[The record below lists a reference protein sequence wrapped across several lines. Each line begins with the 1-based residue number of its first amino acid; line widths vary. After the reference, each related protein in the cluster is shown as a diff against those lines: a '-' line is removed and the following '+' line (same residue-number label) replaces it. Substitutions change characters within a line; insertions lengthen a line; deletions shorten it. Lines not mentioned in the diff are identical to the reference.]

1 MTIILSNMKRFKKNF
16 TGIFL
21 GKFIVKWILK
31 IPLHFA
37 YVATLPCEWKFF
49 KHWWIFR
56 KVTSKNVV
64 VSCTFFLFHN
74 YGHESLAHFFGATCI
89 CIHTTRTNVLY
100 RSQPRYFSRKL
111 IDISLQSVILHV
123 NLSQPRQGFRY
134 PSGSRGKASLVMRSG
149 VKAFCCISGTMTD
162 IEEHATFD
170 FVVVSSAWAMST
182 IN

>member
-1 MTIILSNMKRFKKNF
+1 MNTKNTTAPCICCYTTLS
-16 TGIFL
+16 
-21 GKFIVKWILK
+21 V
-31 IPLHFA
+31 
-37 YVATLPCEWKFF
+37 KFF
-49 KHWWIFR
+49 FKSVNIFC

-89 CIHTTRTNVLY
+89 CIETTWTNVLC
-100 RSQPRYFSRKL
+100 RSHGL
-111 IDISLQSVILHV
+111 DISAIQSVLLHV

-134 PSGSRGKASLVMRSG
+134 PSGSRGKASLVMGSV

-162 IEEHATFD
+162 IEEHATSV

-182 IN
+182 INLYVGDMTPIKDTFWYQTKLKITLKIF